1 VSSTFKKPLLTGSG
15 KVPLVAVV
23 DDDESVRLA
32 VHRLVC
38 AAGMN
43 AVDYASG
50 EELIRDFCEQR
61 AQRVDCIVLDLQM
74 LGMNG
79 LQTAEWLTQFGVQTP
94 MVFIS
99 GGDENT
105 VRALGGPSDL
115 PWIRKPFDDAV
126 LLPAIEAA
134 LKVNEVTR
142 LRGSC

>member
-1 VSSTFKKPLLTGSG
+1 MCAFKKHISENFVRTPVVGI
-15 KVPLVAVV
+15 V

-38 AAGMN
+38 SAGMK

-50 EELIRDFCEQR
+50 EDLIRDFGER
-61 AQRVDCIVLDLQM
+61 GDPGLDCIVLDLHM

-79 LQTAEWLTQFGVQTP
+79 LQIAQWLTQRRAGIP
-94 MVFIS
+94 LVFVS
-99 GGDENT
+99 GGDEDA
-105 VRALGGPSDL
+105 VEALGGPADL

-134 LKVNEVTR
+134 LKLNHTIR
-142 LRGSC
+142 LSGSE